1 MHENRVKKIHQPANF
16 HKFAVTLMKKNT
28 RYNLLIALSYSIVL
42 IAGMILGIKFIKD
55 QGFGVQRSPQ
65 LANGNSDKLDE
76 ILHIINKNYVD
87 EINTDSLHNLP
98 IDSVLHQLDPHSVYL
113 PPTDAQDMTDN
124 LEGNFEG
131 VGIEYYMLN
140 DTMMVTGVVKDG
152 PAYQAGIKL
161 GDKILS
167 IDSTMVSG
175 RQLPKDQ
182 LTGRFRGKSGTGVGV
197 VLLHNGST
205 QPNRIMVT
213 RGKVN
218 ISSIDA
224 AYMINN
230 ETGYVRIS
238 KFGANTDSDFT
249 AAAAS
254 LKARGMK
261 KLILDLRDNG
271 GGYFTAATGLADQF
285 LPENKL
291 IVYTQGKHEPRTDY
305 FSTGTGAFQNGK
317 LAILINENTA
327 SASEIVAGAIQDLG
341 RGIIVGRRS
350 FGKGLVQEQFAFNDG
365 SALNLTIARYYTPS
379 GRSIQKSY
387 KKGYDAYK
395 HELDER
401 MMDGELTGDRTSFKD
416 SIEKAEGVNVN
427 VSKRGKTVGGI
438 QPDVFVKLDTT
449 GYNRFYSNLVSK
461 KVLSDYVFNIL
472 TFRYS
477 ASFVEQNINTFN
489 ISDNDFKDFI
499 GFMQR
504 RNVPIDR
511 FQLYNAKAIILND
524 LKALLC
530 RYYLGDVGYY
540 KAANQNDNAVKQAL
554 ANLQ

>member
-1 MHENRVKKIHQPANF
+1 
-16 HKFAVTLMKKNT
+16 MKKNT
-28 RYNLLIALSYSIVL
+28 RNNILIAISYSVILIV
-42 IAGMILGIKFIKD
+42 GMILGIKFIKD
-55 QGFGVQRSPQ
+55 QGFGVKRSSQ
-65 LANGNSDKLDE
+65 LAVNSDGKLEE

-87 EINTDSLHNLP
+87 DINTDSFQNLP

-113 PPTDAQDMTDN
+113 PPTDAQDMSDN

-161 GDKILS
+161 GDKILT
-167 IDSTMVSG
+167 IDTATVSG
-175 RQLPKDQ
+175 RNLPKEQ
-182 LTGRFRGKSGTGVGV
+182 LTGRFRGKAGSGVSVTLLHSGTQVQSR
-197 VLLHNGST
+197 L
-205 QPNRIMVT
+205 MVT

-224 AYMINN
+224 AYMINA

-238 KFGANTDSDFT
+238 KFGTNTDNDFAS
-249 AAAAS
+249 AANN
-254 LKARGMK
+254 LKSKGMK

-271 GGYFTAATGLADQF
+271 GGYFSAATGLADQF

-305 FSTGTGAFQNGK
+305 FSTGSGSFQNGK

-341 RGIIVGRRS
+341 RGIIIGRRS
-350 FGKGLVQEQFAFNDG
+350 FGKGLVQEQFSFGDG

-401 MMDGELTGDRTSFKD
+401 MMDGELTGDRTSFQD
-416 SIEKAEGVNVN
+416 SIEKAEGVAIQNN
-427 VSKRGKTVGGI
+427 RKQKPSGGI
-438 QPDVFVKLDTT
+438 QPDVFVKLDTA
-449 GYNRFYSNLVSK
+449 GYNRFYATLVSK
-461 KVLSDYVFNIL
+461 KILSDYVFNVL
-472 TFRYS
+472 TNKYN
-477 ASFVEQNINTFN
+477 AGFVEQNINSFTLG
-489 ISDNDFKDFI
+489 DNDFKDFI
-499 GFMQR
+499 GYLQR
-504 RNVPIDR
+504 KNVQIDR
-511 FQLYNAKAIILND
+511 FQLYNSRSVILND

-540 KAANQNDNAVKQAL
+540 RSANQNDNAVKQAL
-554 ANLQ
+554 VNLQ

>member
-1 MHENRVKKIHQPANF
+1 
-16 HKFAVTLMKKNT
+16 MKKNT
-28 RYNLLIALSYSIVL
+28 RNNLLIAISYSVILIV
-42 IAGMILGIKFIKD
+42 GMVLGIKFIKE
-55 QGFGVQRSPQ
+55 QGYGVKKSSQ
-65 LANGNSDKLDE
+65 LATNSNEKLDE
-76 ILHIINKNYVD
+76 ILHIINRNYVD
-87 EINTDSLHNLP
+87 EINTDSLQNLP

-113 PPTDAQDMTDN
+113 PPTDAQDMSEN

-152 PAYQAGIKL
+152 PASQAGIKL
-161 GDKILS
+161 GDKILT

-175 RQLPKDQ
+175 RNLPKEQ
-182 LTGRFRGKSGTGVGV
+182 LTGRFRGKAGSGVSV
-197 VLLHNGST
+197 VLMRNGTNVQS
-205 QPNRIMVT
+205 RLMVT

-224 AYMINN
+224 AYMMNA

-238 KFGANTDSDFT
+238 KFGAHTDNDFA

-254 LKARGMK
+254 LKAKGMK
-261 KLILDLRDNG
+261 KLVLDLRDNG
-271 GGYFTAATGLADQF
+271 GGYFSAATGLADQF

-350 FGKGLVQEQFAFNDG
+350 FGKGLVQEQFAFGDG

-401 MMDGELTGDRTSFKD
+401 MMDGELTGDRTSFQD
-416 SIEKAEGVNVN
+416 SIEKGEGVTPAPNR
-427 VSKRGKTVGGI
+427 KPKGLGGI
-438 QPDVFVKLDTT
+438 QPDVFVKLDTA
-449 GYNRFYSNLVSK
+449 GYNRFYANLVSK
-461 KVLSDYVFNIL
+461 KVLSDYVFNAL
-472 TFRYS
+472 TTRYN
-477 ASFVEQNINTFN
+477 ASFIEQNINNFAL
-489 ISDNDFKDFI
+489 SDNDFKDFI
-499 GFMQR
+499 GYIQR
-504 RNVPIDR
+504 KNITIDR
-511 FQLYNAKAIILND
+511 TQLYNSKTVILND

-540 KAANQNDNAVKQAL
+540 KSANQNDNAVKQAL
-554 ANLQ
+554 INLQ

>member
-1 MHENRVKKIHQPANF
+1 
-16 HKFAVTLMKKNT
+16 MKKNT
-28 RYNLLIALSYSIVL
+28 RNNILIALSYSVILIV
-42 IAGMILGIKFIKD
+42 GMFLGIKFIKD
-55 QGFGVQRSPQ
+55 QGYGVQKSPA
-65 LANGNSDKLDE
+65 LTAKNSDKLDE
-76 ILHIINKNYVD
+76 ILHIINGNYVD
-87 EINTDSLHNLP
+87 EINTDSLQNLP

-113 PPTDAQDMTDN
+113 PPANAQDMQND

-140 DTMMVTGVVKDG
+140 DTMMVTNVIKDG

-167 IDSTMVSG
+167 IDSTVVSG
-175 RQLPKDQ
+175 RNLPKSQ
-182 LTGRFRGKSGTGVGV
+182 LAGRFRGKAGSGVNV
-197 VLLHNGST
+197 QLIRNGS
-205 QPNRIMVT
+205 QLPNRLVVT

-238 KFGANTDSDFT
+238 KFGANTDSDFSN
-249 AAAAS
+249 AAVG
-254 LKARGMK
+254 LKAKGMK

-271 GGYFTAATGLADQF
+271 GGYFSAATGLADQF

-305 FSTGTGAFQNGK
+305 FSTGTGAFQQGK

-350 FGKGLVQEQFAFNDG
+350 FGKGLVQEQFSFDDG

-379 GRSIQKSY
+379 GKSIQKSY

-401 MMDGELTGDRTSFKD
+401 MTDGELTGDLTSFRD
-416 SIEKAEGVNVN
+416 SIEKNGGINL
-427 VSKRGKTVGGI
+427 SQPRKPKTSGGI
-438 QPDVFVKLDTT
+438 QPDIFVKLDTT
-449 GYNRFYSNLVSK
+449 GYNRFYNTLVSK
-461 KVLSDYVFNIL
+461 KVLSDYVFNVL
-472 TFRYS
+472 TGKYNG
-477 ASFVEQNINTFN
+477 AYIEQNINVFN
-489 ISDNDFKDFI
+489 LNDTDFRDFI
-499 GFMQR
+499 GFLQR

-511 FQLYNAKAIILND
+511 FQLYNSKTVILND

-540 KAANQNDNAVKQAL
+540 KAINQNDNAVKQAL
-554 ANLQ
+554 ASLQ

>member
-1 MHENRVKKIHQPANF
+1 
-16 HKFAVTLMKKNT
+16 MKKNT
-28 RYNLLIALSYSIVL
+28 RNNLLISLSYSIIL
-42 IAGMILGIKFIKD
+42 IAGMVLGIKFIKD
-55 QGFGVQRSPQ
+55 QGYGVQKNSK
-65 LANGNSDKLDE
+65 LADNNSEKLDE
-76 ILHIINKNYVD
+76 ILHIINRNYVD
-87 EINTDSLHNLP
+87 DINTDSLQNLP

-113 PPTDAQDMTDN
+113 PPSDAQDMTDN

-167 IDSTMVSG
+167 IDSTYVSG
-175 RQLPKDQ
+175 RNLPKEQ
-182 LTGRFRGKSGTGVGV
+182 LTGRFKGKAGSGVS
-197 VLLHNGST
+197 VLLTRAGLS
-205 QPNRIMVT
+205 QPSRLMVT

-224 AYMINN
+224 YYMMNS

-238 KFGANTDSDFT
+238 KFGANTDEDFAL
-249 AAAAS
+249 AANN

-305 FSTGTGAFQNGK
+305 FSTGNGAFQQGK
-317 LAILINENTA
+317 LAVLINENTA

-350 FGKGLVQEQFAFNDG
+350 FGKGLVQEQFAFGDG

-401 MMDGELTGDRTSFKD
+401 MSDGELTGDRTSFQD
-416 SIEKAEGVNVN
+416 SIEKAEGVNVT
-427 VSKRGKTVGGI
+427 STKKFRTSGGI
-438 QPDVFVKLDTT
+438 QPDIFVKLDTT
-449 GYNRFYSNLVSK
+449 GYNRFYANLVSK
-461 KVLSDYVFNIL
+461 KILSDFVFNVL
-472 TFRYS
+472 TNRYS
-477 ASFVEQNINTFN
+477 ASFVEQNINIFN
-489 ISDNDFKDFI
+489 INDNDFRDFI
-499 GFMQR
+499 GFIQR
-504 RNVPIDR
+504 KNVPIDR
-511 FQLYNAKAIILND
+511 MQLYSSKSVIQND

-540 KAANQNDNAVKQAL
+540 RAVNQNDNAVKQAL

>member
-1 MHENRVKKIHQPANF
+1 
-16 HKFAVTLMKKNT
+16 MKKNT
-28 RYNLLIALSYSIVL
+28 RNNALIALSYSVILIV
-42 IAGMILGIKFIKD
+42 GMFLGIKFIKD
-55 QGFGVQRSPQ
+55 QGYGIQKPTR
-65 LANGNSDKLDE
+65 LAENSDKLDE
-76 ILHIINKNYVD
+76 ILHIINGNYVD
-87 EINTDSLHNLP
+87 DINTDSLQNLP

-113 PPTDAQDMTDN
+113 PPLNAQDMQDD

-140 DTMMVTGVVKDG
+140 DTMMVTGVIKDG

-167 IDSTMVSG
+167 IDTTIVSG
-175 RQLPKDQ
+175 RNLPKDQ
-182 LTGRFRGKSGTGVGV
+182 LSGRFRGKAGSGVN
-197 VLLHNGST
+197 VLLMHNGG
-205 QPNRIMVT
+205 QLPNRVMVT

-224 AYMINN
+224 AYMINP

-238 KFGANTDSDFT
+238 KFGANTDDDFT
-249 AAAAS
+249 KAAGN
-254 LKARGMK
+254 LKLKGMK

-271 GGYFTAATGLADQF
+271 GGYFSAATGLADQF

-305 FSTGTGAFQNGK
+305 FSTGTGTFQQGK

-341 RGIIVGRRS
+341 RGIIIGRRS
-350 FGKGLVQEQFAFNDG
+350 FGKGLVQEQFSFNDG

-379 GRSIQKSY
+379 GKSIQKSY

-401 MMDGELTGDRTSFKD
+401 MSDGELTGDLTSFKD
-416 SIEKAEGVNVN
+416 SIDKNDGVNL
-427 VSKRGKTVGGI
+427 SQIKKPKTSGGI
-438 QPDVFVKLDTT
+438 QPDIFVKLDTI
-449 GYNRFYSNLVSK
+449 GYNKFYSGLVSK
-461 KVLSDYVFNIL
+461 KILSDYVFNVL
-472 TFRYS
+472 TNKYS
-477 ASFVEQNINTFN
+477 SGYIEQNINVFN
-489 ISDNDFKDFI
+489 LNDLDFKDFI
-499 GFMQR
+499 GFLQR
-504 RNVPIDR
+504 KNVQIDR
-511 FQLYNAKAIILND
+511 FQLYNSKTVILND

-530 RYYLGDVGYY
+530 RYYLGDIGYY

-554 ANLQ
+554 NNLQ

>member
-1 MHENRVKKIHQPANF
+1 
-16 HKFAVTLMKKNT
+16 MKKNT
-28 RYNLLIALSYSIVL
+28 RNNILIALSYSIIL
-42 IAGMILGIKFIKD
+42 IVGMFLGIKFIKD
-55 QGFGVQRSPQ
+55 QGYGVQKSPS
-65 LANGNSDKLDE
+65 LTVRNSEKLDE
-76 ILHIINKNYVD
+76 ILHIINGNYVD
-87 EINTDSLHNLP
+87 DINTDSLQNLP

-113 PPTDAQDMTDN
+113 PPSNAQDMQDD

-140 DTMMVTGVVKDG
+140 DTMMVTGVIKDG

-167 IDSTMVSG
+167 IDTATVSG
-175 RQLPKDQ
+175 RKLQKDQ
-182 LTGRFRGKSGTGVGV
+182 LSGRFRGKAGSGVN
-197 VLLHNGST
+197 VLLMHSGS
-205 QPNRIMVT
+205 QLPNRVMVT

-224 AYMINN
+224 AYMLNN

-238 KFGANTDSDFT
+238 KFGANTDNDFAT
-249 AAAAS
+249 SAAA
-254 LKARGMK
+254 LKVKGMK

-271 GGYFTAATGLADQF
+271 GGYFSAATGLADQF

-291 IVYTQGKHEPRTDY
+291 IVYTEGKHEPRTDY
-305 FSTGTGAFQNGK
+305 FSTGTGAFQQGK
-317 LAILINENTA
+317 LAVLINENTA

-341 RGIIVGRRS
+341 RGVIVGRRS

-401 MMDGELTGDRTSFKD
+401 MNDGELTGDLTSFKD
-416 SIEKAEGVNVN
+416 SLEKNGGVNI
-427 VSKRGKTVGGI
+427 SQPRKPKTSGGI
-438 QPDVFVKLDTT
+438 QPDIFVKLDTT
-449 GYNRFYSNLVSK
+449 GYNKFYSSLVSK
-461 KVLSDYVFNIL
+461 KILSDYVFNVL
-472 TFRYS
+472 TNKYN
-477 ASFVEQNINTFN
+477 AAYVEQNVNVFN
-489 ISDNDFKDFI
+489 LNDGDFRDFI
-499 GFMQR
+499 GFLQR
-504 RNVPIDR
+504 KNVQIDR
-511 FQLYNAKAIILND
+511 FQLYNSKNVILND

-540 KAANQNDNAVKQAL
+540 RAVNQTDNAVKQAL
-554 ANLQ
+554 NSLQ

>member
-1 MHENRVKKIHQPANF
+1 MYENKVKKIHQPANF
-16 HKFAVTLMKKNT
+16 HKFVVTLMKKNT

-305 FSTGTGAFQNGK
+305 FSTGTGAFQNGQ
-317 LAILINENTA
+317 T
-327 SASEIVAGAIQDLG
+327 
-341 RGIIVGRRS
+341 
-350 FGKGLVQEQFAFNDG
+350 
-365 SALNLTIARYYTPS
+365 RY
-379 GRSIQKSY
+379 
-387 KKGYDAYK
+387 
-395 HELDER
+395 
-401 MMDGELTGDRTSFKD
+401 
-416 SIEKAEGVNVN
+416 
-427 VSKRGKTVGGI
+427 
-438 QPDVFVKLDTT
+438 PD
-449 GYNRFYSNLVSK
+449 
-461 KVLSDYVFNIL
+461 
-472 TFRYS
+472 
-477 ASFVEQNINTFN
+477 
-489 ISDNDFKDFI
+489 
-499 GFMQR
+499 
-504 RNVPIDR
+504 
-511 FQLYNAKAIILND
+511 
-524 LKALLC
+524 
-530 RYYLGDVGYY
+530 
-540 KAANQNDNAVKQAL
+540 
-554 ANLQ
+554 

>member
-1 MHENRVKKIHQPANF
+1 
-16 HKFAVTLMKKNT
+16 MKKNT

-511 FQLYNAKAIILND
+511 FQLYSAKAIILND

-540 KAANQNDNAVKQAL
+540 KAANQSDNAVKQAL

>member
-1 MHENRVKKIHQPANF
+1 
-16 HKFAVTLMKKNT
+16 MKKNT
-28 RYNLLIALSYSIVL
+28 RKNILIAISYSLILIV
-42 IAGMILGIKFIKD
+42 GMFLGIKFIKD
-55 QGFGVQRSPQ
+55 QGFGVSRRPE
-65 LANGNSDKLDE
+65 LASNSDEKLEE

-87 EINTDSLHNLP
+87 DINTDSLQNLP

-113 PPTDAQDMTDN
+113 PPTDLQDMTDN

-161 GDKILS
+161 GDKILT
-167 IDSTMVSG
+167 IDTTTVSG
-175 RQLPKDQ
+175 RNLPKEQ
-182 LTGRFRGKSGTGVGV
+182 LTGRFRGKAGSGVGV
-197 VLLHNGST
+197 TLLHSGT
-205 QPNRIMVT
+205 QVQSRIMVT

-224 AYMINN
+224 SYMINP

-238 KFGANTDSDFT
+238 KFGANTDSDFAV
-249 AAAAS
+249 AAAN
-254 LKARGMK
+254 LKAKGMK

-271 GGYFTAATGLADQF
+271 GGYFSAATGLADQF

-317 LAILINENTA
+317 LAVLINENTA

-350 FGKGLVQEQFAFNDG
+350 FGKGLVQEQFAFGDG
-365 SALNLTIARYYTPS
+365 SALNLTIARYYTPT

-401 MMDGELTGDRTSFKD
+401 MSDGELTGERTSFQD
-416 SIEKAEGVNVN
+416 SIENNEGVNVQH
-427 VSKRGKTVGGI
+427 KRKTTGGI
-438 QPDVFVKLDTT
+438 QPDIFVKLDTA
-449 GYNRFYSNLVSK
+449 GYNKVYANLVSK
-461 KVLSDYVFNIL
+461 KVLSDYVFNVL
-472 TFRYS
+472 TSRYS
-477 ASFVEQNINTFN
+477 ASFVEQNINFFTLGD
-489 ISDNDFKDFI
+489 SDFKDFI
-499 GFMQR
+499 GYIQR
-504 RNVPIDR
+504 KNVTIDR
-511 FQLYNAKAIILND
+511 MQLYGSKTVILND

-540 KAANQNDNAVKQAL
+540 RSVNQTDNAVKQAL
-554 ANLQ
+554 ANL

>member
-1 MHENRVKKIHQPANF
+1 
-16 HKFAVTLMKKNT
+16 
-28 RYNLLIALSYSIVL
+28 
-42 IAGMILGIKFIKD
+42 
-55 QGFGVQRSPQ
+55 
-65 LANGNSDKLDE
+65 
-76 ILHIINKNYVD
+76 
-87 EINTDSLHNLP
+87 
-98 IDSVLHQLDPHSVYL
+98 
-113 PPTDAQDMTDN
+113 
-124 LEGNFEG
+124 
-131 VGIEYYMLN
+131 
-140 DTMMVTGVVKDG
+140 
-152 PAYQAGIKL
+152 
-161 GDKILS
+161 
-167 IDSTMVSG
+167 
-175 RQLPKDQ
+175 
-182 LTGRFRGKSGTGVGV
+182 
-197 VLLHNGST
+197 
-205 QPNRIMVT
+205 
-213 RGKVN
+213 
-218 ISSIDA
+218 
-224 AYMINN
+224 MINN

-238 KFGANTDSDFT
+238 KFGANTDSDFS

-427 VSKRGKTVGGI
+427 VPKRIKPVGGI
-438 QPDVFVKLDTT
+438 QPDVFVKLDTA
-449 GYNRFYSNLVSK
+449 GYNRFYSTLVSK
-461 KVLSDYVFNIL
+461 KILSDYVFNIL

-477 ASFVEQNINTFN
+477 AAFVEQNINSFN

-511 FQLYNAKAIILND
+511 FQLYNSKAIILND

-540 KAANQNDNAVKQAL
+540 KAANQSDNAVKQAL

>member
-1 MHENRVKKIHQPANF
+1 
-16 HKFAVTLMKKNT
+16 MKKNT
-28 RYNLLIALSYSIVL
+28 RNNFLIAISYSIIL
-42 IAGMILGIKFIKD
+42 IVGMILGIKFIKD
-55 QGFGVQRSPQ
+55 QGFGIKRSTQ
-65 LANGNSDKLDE
+65 LALNNDGKLEE

-87 EINTDSLHNLP
+87 EINTDSFQNLP

-113 PPTDAQDMTDN
+113 PPTDAQDMSDN

-152 PAYQAGIKL
+152 PAYQAGVKL
-161 GDKILS
+161 GDRILS
-167 IDSTMVSG
+167 IDTAVVSG
-175 RQLPKDQ
+175 RNLPKDQ
-182 LTGRFRGKSGTGVGV
+182 LSGRFRGKAGSGVGV
-197 VLLHNGST
+197 VLMHNGT
-205 QPNRIMVT
+205 QVQSRLMVT
-213 RGKVN
+213 RGRVN

-224 AYMINN
+224 AYMINA

-238 KFGANTDSDFT
+238 KFGAHTDSDFAN
-249 AAAAS
+249 AANS
-254 LKARGMK
+254 LKAKGMK

-271 GGYFTAATGLADQF
+271 GGYFSAATGLADQF

-305 FSTGTGAFQNGK
+305 FSTGSGAFLNGK
-317 LAILINENTA
+317 LAVLINENTA
-327 SASEIVAGAIQDLG
+327 SASEIVAGAVQDLG

-350 FGKGLVQEQFAFNDG
+350 FGKGLVQEQFSFEDG

-401 MMDGELTGDRTSFKD
+401 MMDGELTGDRTSFQD
-416 SIEKAEGVNVN
+416 SIEKNEGVNLHDTKKV
-427 VSKRGKTVGGI
+427 KRTGGI

-449 GYNRFYSNLVSK
+449 GYNKFYAHLVSK
-461 KVLSDYVFNIL
+461 KVLSDYVFNVL
-472 TFRYS
+472 TNKYNAGFI
-477 ASFVEQNINTFN
+477 EQNINSFTLG
-489 ISDNDFKDFI
+489 DNDFKDFI
-499 GFMQR
+499 GYIQR
-504 RNVPIDR
+504 KNVSIDR
-511 FQLYNAKAIILND
+511 FQLYNAKSVILND
-524 LKALLC
+524 LKSLLC

-540 KAANQNDNAVKQAL
+540 RSANQTDNVVKQAL
-554 ANLQ
+554 INLQ

>member
-1 MHENRVKKIHQPANF
+1 
-16 HKFAVTLMKKNT
+16 MKKNT
-28 RYNLLIALSYSIVL
+28 RNNLLISLSYSVILIV
-42 IAGMILGIKFIKD
+42 GMFLGIKFIKD
-55 QGFGVQRSPQ
+55 QGYGVQKNTK
-65 LANGNSDKLDE
+65 LADNNSEKLDE
-76 ILHIINKNYVD
+76 ILHIINRNYVD
-87 EINTDSLHNLP
+87 DINTDSLQNLP

-113 PPTDAQDMTDN
+113 PPSDAQDMTDN

-167 IDSTMVSG
+167 IDSTFVSG
-175 RQLPKDQ
+175 RNLPKEQ
-182 LTGRFRGKSGTGVGV
+182 LTGRFKGKAGSGVS
-197 VLLHNGST
+197 VLLTRAGMP
-205 QPNRIMVT
+205 QPSRLMVT

-218 ISSIDA
+218 VSSIDA
-224 AYMINN
+224 SYMINN

-238 KFGANTDSDFT
+238 KFGANTDDDFAT
-249 AAAAS
+249 AATN
-254 LKARGMK
+254 LKAKGMK

-291 IVYTQGKHEPRTDY
+291 IVYTHGKHEPRTDY
-305 FSTGTGAFQNGK
+305 FSTGNGSFQQGK

-350 FGKGLVQEQFAFNDG
+350 FGKGLVQEQFAFGDG

-401 MMDGELTGDRTSFKD
+401 MTDGELTGDRTSFQD
-416 SIEKAEGVNVN
+416 TVEKAEGVNVPS
-427 VSKRGKTVGGI
+427 VKKGRTSGGI

-449 GYNRFYSNLVSK
+449 GYNKFYGNLVSK
-461 KVLSDYVFNIL
+461 KILSDFVFNVL
-472 TFRYS
+472 TSRYS
-477 ASFVEQNINTFN
+477 ASFVEQNINIFN
-489 ISDNDFKDFI
+489 INDNDFKDFI
-499 GFMQR
+499 GFIQR
-504 RNVPIDR
+504 KNVQIDR
-511 FQLYNAKAIILND
+511 LQLYSSKAVIQND

-540 KAANQNDNAVKQAL
+540 KAVNQNDNAVKQAL

>member
-1 MHENRVKKIHQPANF
+1 
-16 HKFAVTLMKKNT
+16 MKKNT
-28 RYNLLIALSYSIVL
+28 RYNLLISFTYSAIL
-42 IAGMILGIKFIKD
+42 ILGMFMGYKFIKM
-55 QGFGVQRSPQ
+55 QGYDIQKNVKYADKS
-65 LANGNSDKLDE
+65 AEKLDE

-87 EINTDSLHNLP
+87 DINTDSLHNLP
-98 IDSVLHQLDPHSVYL
+98 IDSVLHQLDPHSIYL
-113 PPTDAQDMTDN
+113 PPSDAQEMADN

-131 VGIEYYMLN
+131 VGLEYYMLN

-167 IDSTMVSG
+167 IDTAVVSG
-175 RQLPKDQ
+175 LKLPKEQ
-182 LTGRFRGKSGTGVGV
+182 LTGRFKGKAGTGVS
-197 VLLHNGST
+197 VLLLRGGNP
-205 QPNRIMVT
+205 QPSRLMVT
-213 RGKVN
+213 RGKVT

-224 AYMINN
+224 AYMINT

-238 KFGANTDSDFT
+238 KFGANTDEDFAST
-249 AAAAS
+249 ISS
-254 LKARGMK
+254 LKSKGMK

-271 GGYFTAATGLADQF
+271 GGYFSAATGLANQF
-285 LPENKL
+285 LGENKL

-305 FSTGTGAFQNGK
+305 FSNGTGAFQQGK

-350 FGKGLVQEQFAFNDG
+350 FGKGLVQEQFAFEDG

-401 MMDGELTGDRTSFKD
+401 MNDGELTSDRTSFQD
-416 SIEKAEGVNVN
+416 TIEKAEGVNIQAAKKNRV
-427 VSKRGKTVGGI
+427 VGGI
-438 QPDVFVKLDTT
+438 QPDVFVKLDTV
-449 GYNRFYSNLVSK
+449 GYNKFYSNLITK
-461 KVLSDYVFNIL
+461 KILSDFVFTVL
-472 TFRYS
+472 TSRYN
-477 ASFVEQNINTFN
+477 AAFIEQNINTFN
-489 ISDNDFKDFI
+489 ISEADFTSFVSFI
-499 GFMQR
+499 QR
-504 RNVPIDR
+504 KNIAVDR
-511 FQLYNAKAIILND
+511 IQLNNAKSHISID

-540 KAANQNDNAVKQAL
+540 KAINQTDNVVKQAL
-554 ANLQ
+554 VNLQ

>member
-1 MHENRVKKIHQPANF
+1 
-16 HKFAVTLMKKNT
+16 MKKNT
-28 RYNLLIALSYSIVL
+28 RNNLLIAISYTIIL
-42 IAGMILGIKFIKD
+42 ITGMVLGIKFIKD
-55 QGFGVQRSPQ
+55 QGFSVQKNPQ
-65 LANGNSDKLDE
+65 LTANNTEKLDE

-87 EINTDSLHNLP
+87 DINTDSLHNLP
-98 IDSVLHQLDPHSVYL
+98 IDSVLHQLDPHSIYL
-113 PPTDAQDMTDN
+113 PPTDAQDMEDN

-140 DTMMVTGVVKDG
+140 DTMMVTSVVKDG

-167 IDSTMVSG
+167 IDSTVISG
-175 RQLPKDQ
+175 RNLPKDQ
-182 LTGRFRGKSGTGVGV
+182 ITGRFKGKSGTGVKV
-197 VLLHNGST
+197 VLLHTGSL
-205 QPNRIMVT
+205 QPNKLMVT

-238 KFGANTDSDFT
+238 KFGANTDSDFATT
-249 AAAAS
+249 AAN
-254 LKARGMK
+254 LKSKGMK

-271 GGYFTAATGLADQF
+271 GGYFSAATGLADQF

-291 IVYTQGKHEPRTDY
+291 IVYTEGKHEPRTDY
-305 FSTGTGAFQNGK
+305 FSTGTGAFQQGK

-350 FGKGLVQEQFAFNDG
+350 FGKGLVQEQFAFGDG

-379 GRSIQKSY
+379 GKSIQKSY

-395 HELDER
+395 HELDDR
-401 MMDGELTGDRTSFKD
+401 MTDGELTGDRTSFQD
-416 SIEKAEGVNVN
+416 SVEKPDAANPSVI
-427 VSKRGKTVGGI
+427 KQKIIGGI
-438 QPDVFVKLDTT
+438 RPDVFVRLDTA
-449 GYNRFYSNLVSK
+449 GYNKFYSNLVSK
-461 KVLSDYVFNIL
+461 KILADYVFNVL
-472 TFRYS
+472 TNKYS
-477 ASFVEQNINTFN
+477 AAFVEQNINIFN
-489 ISDNDFKDFI
+489 INDNDFKDFI
-499 GFMQR
+499 GFIQR
-504 RNVPIDR
+504 KNVPIDR
-511 FQLYNAKAIILND
+511 LQLYNAKGVIQND

-540 KAANQNDNAVKQAL
+540 KAINQNDNAVKQAL
-554 ANLQ
+554 ANIQ